1 MRHVPF
7 AIVVALLLGILA
19 CPAFGTGEATTPVI
33 FAVSD
38 VPLAAEPLPS
48 TPAVEILSNPAGDK
62 MEAFSPVGKQAWV
75 GLPREIRHPFVA
87 AAHLAFRDHRPLAL
101 SPDMI
106 WLLIL
111 QMAAAEVQA
120 EPEKH
125 RKWFASHQHGKRALI
140 VRDDHMMPGN
150 SSNDWPAIFADF
162 ERQILRNAPGS
173 PIGDF
178 SHQFSTSTPSEIAS
192 RRVVLL
198 SASSPYYNLRLHTLS
213 GIPRIELYGSV
224 QDWKWIRARIEA
236 LAKFNME
243 RRITALSPVLDEFVA
258 AAEGKANPA
267 FWRSFYRYADESG
280 FEYVSGWLNLFFVR
294 ENSSSLH
301 DVLNPEFSW
310 ANPPETREELGA
322 VNLPLASGT
331 GFYPTTGCS
340 EVEFI
345 WEYLGED
352 MPMRLRAGFMGI
364 AQDDASKTL
373 RPAIAW
379 QVVHEN
385 MTTEE
390 RKALDFLGTLGK
402 LGGFEVRG
410 IERDFILDPET
421 GKIRMK
427 REGERGRVDA
437 LFWSKAFPMMRQLH
451 SVDISAVLRASD
463 SEEGKTIC
471 TALLSAPGVTVV
483 IMSRGVDEEC
493 LRMLQSRDNWR
504 IQTRE

>member
-1 MRHVPF
+1 MRPASF
-7 AIVVALLLGILA
+7 AKVVALLLGILVS
-19 CPAFGTGEATTPVI
+19 PSSGSGETPKPVI

-48 TPAVEILSNPAGDK
+48 TPALEILSHPAGDK
-62 MEAFSPVGKQAWV
+62 MEAFSPVGNQAWV
-75 GLPREIRHPFVA
+75 ALPREIRHPFVA

-101 SPDMI
+101 NPDMI
-106 WLLIL
+106 WLLL
-111 QMAAAEVQA
+111 VQMAAAEVQA
-120 EPEKH
+120 RPEEH
-125 RKWFASHQHGKRALI
+125 RRWFASHQHGKRALI
-140 VRDDHMMPGN
+140 VRNDHLMPGDM
-150 SSNDWPAIFADF
+150 SNDWPSVFADF

-178 SHQFSTSTPSEIAS
+178 SHKFSTSTAAEIAS

-213 GIPRIELYGSV
+213 GIPHIELHGSAD
-224 QDWKWIRARIEA
+224 DWRWIRGQAEA
-236 LAKFNME
+236 LARFDME
-243 RRITALSPVLDEFVA
+243 RRITALAPVLDEFVA

-280 FEYVSGWLNLFFVR
+280 FEYVSGWINLFFVR
-294 ENSSSLH
+294 ENSPSLH
-301 DVLNPEFSW
+301 DVLNPGFSW
-310 ANPPETREELGA
+310 ACPPETREELGA

-340 EVEFI
+340 EVEFT

-379 QVVHEN
+379 QVVHEKV
-385 MTTEE
+385 TTEE
-390 RKALDFLGTLGK
+390 RKVLDFLGTLGK
-402 LGGFEVRG
+402 LGGFEVEGVRQ
-410 IERDFILDPET
+410 DFILDPET

-427 REGERGRVDA
+427 REGERGRLDG

-451 SVDISAVLRASD
+451 SVDISSVLRVSD
-463 SEEGKTIC
+463 SEEGKAIC
-471 TALLSAPGVTVV
+471 SALLSAPRVSVV
-483 IMSRGVDEEC
+483 LVPRGLDEEC
-493 LRMLQSRDNWR
+493 LRILQGRDNW
-504 IQTRE
+504 QLKTRD